1 MLGGLT
7 PRHAAKRATG
17 RDKLVQSLSIWK
29 INRIGAATRLNSLAS
44 YDLSWMWSELG
55 IAERRV

>member
-17 RDKLVQSLSIWK
+17 RDKLVTWLSIW
-29 INRIGAATRLNSLAS
+29 RIIALGPRLLHLLAS